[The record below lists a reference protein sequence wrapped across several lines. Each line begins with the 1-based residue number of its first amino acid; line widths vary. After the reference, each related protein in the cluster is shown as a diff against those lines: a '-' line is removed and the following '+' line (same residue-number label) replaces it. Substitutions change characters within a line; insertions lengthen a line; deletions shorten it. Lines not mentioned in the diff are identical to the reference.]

1 MKYLVLFLFITF
13 TTIVGNKLS
22 AETKIIAILDLDRV
36 VNQSTAGKK
45 MISELEN
52 LHKKKLEDFKKIE
65 ENLKS
70 EETKIVS
77 KKNIL
82 SKEEYQKEINILREK
97 VKKYRIQSKNLNDN
111 LTNKRL
117 SASKKLLQ
125 LINPILL
132 EFSKSNSI
140 DIILHKKTI
149 ILGKSDKDI
158 NNKILELVNKKIK
171 KINLE

>member
-13 TTIVGNKLS
+13 TTIVGTKLS

-158 NNKILELVNKKIK
+158 TNKILELVNKKIK